1 MFIKEHGAAAI
12 LLAIVFMSLGF
23 VLGKVTSHH
32 GGPRGCKVATFCP
45 HSSQSCNQ
53 SIPPSPFPCNHV
65 DKEGSQHM
73 IVVESMMEAGFEGDT
88 VLTIPGGSIHL
99 SIDGENVDVKVE
111 LDVDEHK
118 HGDHE

>member
-32 GGPRGCKVATFCP
+32 GGQRGCKGATFCP
-45 HSSQSCNQ
+45 HSSQSCSQ
-53 SIPPSPFPCNHV
+53 SIPPPPFPCNHV
-65 DKEGSQHM
+65 DKKGSQHM
-73 IVVESMMEAGFEGDT
+73 IIVEAMMEEGFEGDT

-99 SIDGENVDVKVE
+99 SIDGEDVDVNVE
-111 LDVDEHK
+111 LDVDDHN
-118 HGDHE
+118 HGDH